1 MDKCTDS
8 KQMLLR
14 RRLHSLL
21 QQIASTNSLIEQ
33 QKRCASN
40 RRGKRCAKQPV
51 TKASKRRK
59 WKWKWKWKWWWHN
72 TARPPS
78 RAHPL
83 RARHQRPA
91 AQQRLD
97 LVVVVQLPVL
107 LRAGRVGVRTQAY
120 ISRVSRQA
128 VVSREEQLVLARTR
142 VPW

>member
-33 QKRCASN
+33 QKRWASI

-51 TKASKRRK
+51 TKASKQRRQ
-59 WKWKWKWKWWWHN
+59 WKWWWHN
-72 TARPPS
+72 TARSPS

-83 RARHQRPA
+83 RTRHQRPP

-97 LVVVVQLPVL
+97 LVVVVVQLPVL

-120 ISRVSRQA
+120 TSRVPRQA
-128 VVSREEQLVLARTR
+128 VVPREEQLVLARA
-142 VPW
+142 

>member
-33 QKRCASN
+33 QKRCASI

-51 TKASKRRK
+51 TKASKWWQ
-59 WKWKWKWKWWWHN
+59 WKWGWHH

-83 RARHQRPA
+83 RARHQRSP

-107 LRAGRVGVRTQAY
+107 LRAGRVGVRTQAHT
-120 ISRVSRQA
+120 SRLPRQA
-128 VVSREEQLVLARTR
+128 VVPREEQLVLTRAR